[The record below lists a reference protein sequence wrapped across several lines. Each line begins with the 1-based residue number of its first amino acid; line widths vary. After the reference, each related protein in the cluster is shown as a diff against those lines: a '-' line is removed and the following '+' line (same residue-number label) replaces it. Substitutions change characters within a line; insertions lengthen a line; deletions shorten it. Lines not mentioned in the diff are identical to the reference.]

1 MYGAARCVCH
11 SVGYKMQVAETD
23 LGTVLPHNNK
33 RVSKTDSESNPVQWS
48 DFSQVNLRRA
58 REEREAS
65 GRLRGLV
72 SSTLSRTSA
81 DLREQADRVEEALAR
96 RVAETEEAV
105 RNVEIELK
113 EVI

>member
-1 MYGAARCVCH
+1 
-11 SVGYKMQVAETD
+11 MQW
-23 LGTVLPHNNK
+23 G
-33 RVSKTDSESNPVQWS
+33 
-48 DFSQVNLRRA
+48 DFSQANLRRA
-58 REEREAS
+58 RDEREAS

-113 EVI
+113 EVCMVRLYDFITFESRCLLVLMPNLMKYFIS